1 MNKDNRNAIIIGLL
15 VTIAFMSVGYALL
28 STKIDNKELTTS
40 LSSKKNRDVR
50 ITTISSV
57 ETVGNA
63 NDIKS
68 YISGEREVTVFP
80 EVLESGDSVTYT
92 INVVNNSSER
102 VTLESIDISKY
113 TDYVVYTIGNISA
126 GDKIDPNESRMFT
139 FTVSY
144 NDSFVGD
151 AIPDIGEI
159 KVRLNF
165 DK

>member
-28 STKIDNKELTTS
+28 STKVDNRGLTAS
-40 LSSKKNRDVR
+40 LASKKNRDIR

-63 NDIKS
+63 MDIKS
-68 YISGEREVTVFP
+68 YISGEREITVYP
-80 EVLESGDSVTYT
+80 EIMESGDSVIYT
-92 INVVNNSSER
+92 VNVANNSNET
-102 VTLESIDISKY
+102 VTVESIDIDKY
-113 TDYVVYTIGNISA
+113 VDYTVYTIGNISA
-126 GDKIDPNESRMFT
+126 GDTINPNESRMFT
-139 FTVSY
+139 FAVSY

-151 AIPDIGEI
+151 SMEDIGGI